1 MVITARSVNC
11 SRALRSKVE
20 VETTGLALIP
30 LLWPDND
37 NLIHLDTDEFE
48 WYHTHNSPADWY
60 KLLNAHASF
69 RSLYIQVVAGADNAK
84 DNFYALAR
92 RRNHAWYQIIR
103 NLHIL
108 WAHNDEHGFSQIFPT
123 ALFFI
128 WDTARR
134 MTIHQWSTTL
144 RYAPGVDC
152 YECTG
157 RGKDR

>member
-60 KLLNAHASF
+60 KLLNAHESF

-92 RRNHAWYQIIR
+92 APEESSLTYYQHTTQIPGCQGKRAAEVKRSAGRPLQRR
-103 NLHIL
+103 
-108 WAHNDEHGFSQIFPT
+108 
-123 ALFFI
+123 
-128 WDTARR
+128 
-134 MTIHQWSTTL
+134 
-144 RYAPGVDC
+144 
-152 YECTG
+152 
-157 RGKDR
+157 